1 MAYITSSDAFKRSV
15 GNVIRS
21 QKQLDAKLTELGAS
35 AILNALTEV
44 KAGRPGTSVW
54 ANYMLHMCEN
64 YDGHQATMLRNWLVA
79 YGPFLND
86 KERNLDLL
94 GEKLIVKT
102 AVKFSEKKAEALFS
116 QQEPE
121 WYADRAKNVDF
132 RTYKKV
138 TSAETKAEKTDEE
151 KKADILKRLESLKKS
166 AAKIGMTI
174 TDKPVITGV
183 PTFNELVSIL
193 GRMANESSLKPE
205 ELEAVKVLLD
215 TAIDMYA
222 KMADKAA

>member
-1 MAYITSSDAFKRSV
+1 MAYITNSSEFKSAI
-15 GNVIRS
+15 GSVIRS
-21 QKQLDAKLTELGAS
+21 QKQLDAQLTELGAS
-35 AILNALTEV
+35 AILNALNEI

-64 YDGHQATMLRNWLVA
+64 YDVRQAALLRNWLVA

-94 GEKLIVKT
+94 GEKLIVKA
-102 AVKFSEKKAEALFS
+102 AVKFSEKKAKALFS

-121 WYADRAKNVDF
+121 WYADRAKAVDF

-138 TSAETKAEKTDEE
+138 TSAETKVEKTDDE
-151 KKADILKRLESLKKS
+151 KREDILKKLDSLKKS
-166 AAKIGMTI
+166 AAKLGMTI
-174 TDKPVITGV
+174 TDKPVIAGV

-205 ELEAVKVLLD
+205 ELIAVRTLLD
-215 TAIDMYA
+215 SAIDMYA
-222 KMADKAA
+222 KMASKAA